1 MPVRNNGPGGYS
13 RASTTRK
20 SKVEPEY
27 PQWAESKMRAIEN
40 RRLKELQA
48 VVRDSMPEILAIAA
62 DEMDT
67 ASESIRKDGY
77 SDMVRRIQNRFRIMR
92 NRHLDGM
99 RKRRPRSQQTAAKC
113 SGLFHD

>member
-48 VVRDSMPEILAIAA
+48 VVRDSMPEILATLRMKWIRLLKAS
-62 DEMDT
+62 EKMDT
-67 ASESIRKDGY
+67 A
-77 SDMVRRIQNRFRIMR
+77 
-92 NRHLDGM
+92 
-99 RKRRPRSQQTAAKC
+99 TWCAASRTGSALC
-113 SGLFHD
+113 VIGSVGG